1 MKFTLLYYFIYI
13 FYLISLYVTS
23 RLGIIITIQMKLL
36 LETRSGHLPKNSRS
50 LPDYEYK
57 SHYVCMSKVPN
68 KPTFTRVQND

>member
-1 MKFTLLYYFIYI
+1 
-13 FYLISLYVTS
+13 
-23 RLGIIITIQMKLL
+23 MKLL